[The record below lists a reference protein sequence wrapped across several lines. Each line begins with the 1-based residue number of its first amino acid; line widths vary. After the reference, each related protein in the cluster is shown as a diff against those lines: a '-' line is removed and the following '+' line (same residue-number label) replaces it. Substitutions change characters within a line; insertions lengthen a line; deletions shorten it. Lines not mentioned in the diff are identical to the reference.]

1 MKILLDTNILVHAY
15 NKSSP
20 NQKEAADIVRKAMQ
34 GELEAC
40 LTPQVLYELFAVVTN
55 PKRVEK
61 PLSSQEAAD
70 LCIDLWECNE
80 IEKLNPS
87 AVAAIEVF
95 KLSKALT
102 LSRAKIFDCILAVT
116 AKENNVETIYTENV
130 GDFKGYAF
138 VKALNPLINPSN

>member
-55 PKRVEK
+55 LKRVEN
-61 PLSSQEAAD
+61 PLSSGEAVD
-70 LCIDLWECNE
+70 LCVDLWECNE

-87 AVAAIEVF
+87 SVAPTEVF
-95 KLSKALT
+95 KLSKALK
-102 LSRAKIFDCILAVT
+102 LSKAKIFDCILAVT
-116 AKENNVETIYTENV
+116 AKENDVKTIYTENV
-130 GDFKGYAF
+130 NDFKGYTF
-138 VKALNPLINPSN
+138 VKTLNPFV

>member
-34 GELEAC
+34 GKLEAC
-40 LTPQVLYELFAVVTN
+40 LTPQILYELFAVITN

-61 PLSSQEAAD
+61 PLSNKEAVD

-87 AVAAIEVF
+87 GVAAVEVF
-95 KLSKALT
+95 ELTKALK
-102 LSRAKIFDCILAVT
+102 LSRAKIFDCALAVV
-116 AKENNVETIYTENV
+116 AKENGVEAIYTENIE
-130 GDFKGYAF
+130 DFKGYSF
-138 VKALNPLINPSN
+138 VKTLNPF

>member
-20 NQKEAADIVRKAMQ
+20 HQQEAANILKRAMK
-34 GELEAC
+34 GEIEAC
-40 LTPQVLYELFAVVTN
+40 LMPQVLYELFAVVTN

-61 PLSSQEAAD
+61 PLSTGEAAD

-87 AVAAIEVF
+87 GVVPLEVF
-95 KLSKALT
+95 KLVKKLKLGKA
-102 LSRAKIFDCILAVT
+102 KVFDCVLAAT
-116 AKENNVETIYTENV
+116 ARENGVGTIYTENV
-130 GDFKGYAF
+130 GDFKGYSF
-138 VKALNPLINPSN
+138 LKAQNPFEG

>member
-34 GELEAC
+34 GEIEAC
-40 LTPQVLYELFAVVTN
+40 LTSQVLYELFAVVTN
-55 PKRVEK
+55 SKRVEK
-61 PLSSQEAAD
+61 PLSSKEATD

-87 AVAAIEVF
+87 GVAPTEVF
-95 KLSKALT
+95 KLTQKLKLT
-102 LSRAKIFDCILAVT
+102 RAKIFDCAIAVT
-116 AKENNVETIYTENV
+116 AKENGIEVIYTENV
-130 GDFKGYAF
+130 DDFKGYAF
-138 VKALNPLINPSN
+138 VKALNPFV

>member
-20 NQKEAADIVRKAMQ
+20 HQQEAANIVRKAMQ
-34 GELEAC
+34 GETKAC

-61 PLSSQEAAD
+61 PLSTQETTE

-80 IEKLNPS
+80 IEKVIPS
-87 AVAAIEVF
+87 GISPIEVF
-95 KLSKALT
+95 KLAKTLKLSKAE
-102 LSRAKIFDCILAVT
+102 IFDCMLAVT

-130 GDFKGYAF
+130 ADFKGYAF
-138 VKALNPLINPSN
+138 LKVINPFI

>member
-20 NQKEAADIVRKAMQ
+20 NQKEAADIIRKAMQ
-34 GELEAC
+34 GEIEAC
-40 LTPQVLYELFAVVTN
+40 LTPQILYELFAVITN

-61 PLSSQEAAD
+61 PLSTKEAVD

-87 AVAAIEVF
+87 GVAPAEVF
-95 KLSKALT
+95 MLTKALKLSK
-102 LSRAKIFDCILAVT
+102 AKIFDCALAVV
-116 AKENNVETIYTENV
+116 AKENGVEAIYTENIE
-130 GDFKGYAF
+130 DFKGYSF
-138 VKALNPLINPSN
+138 VKTLNPF

>member
-34 GELEAC
+34 GKLEAC
-40 LTPQVLYELFAVVTN
+40 LTPQILYELFAVITN

-61 PLSSQEAAD
+61 PLSNKEAVD

-87 AVAAIEVF
+87 GVAAAEVF
-95 KLSKALT
+95 KLTKALK
-102 LSRAKIFDCILAVT
+102 LSRAKIFDCALAVV
-116 AKENNVETIYTENV
+116 AKENGVEAIYTENIE
-130 GDFKGYAF
+130 DFKGYSF
-138 VKALNPLINPSN
+138 VKTLNPF

>member
-20 NQKEAADIVRKAMQ
+20 NRKEAADIVRKAMQ
-34 GELEAC
+34 GEIEAC

-61 PLSSQEAAD
+61 PLSSKEAVD

-87 AVAAIEVF
+87 GVAPSEVF
-95 KLSKALT
+95 KLTKALK
-102 LSRAKIFDCILAVT
+102 LSRAKIFDCALAVV
-116 AKENNVETIYTENV
+116 AKENGVEMIYTENIE
-130 GDFKGYAF
+130 DFKGYSF
-138 VKALNPLINPSN
+138 VETLNPF

>member
-20 NQKEAADIVRKAMQ
+20 NQIEAAGIIRKAMQ
-34 GELEAC
+34 GEIEAC
-40 LTPQVLYELFAVVTN
+40 LTPQVLYELFAVVTD

-61 PLSSQEAAD
+61 PLSSKEAAD

-87 AVAAIEVF
+87 GVAPAEVF
-95 KLSKALT
+95 KLTKTLQ
-102 LSRAKIFDCILAVT
+102 LSRAKIFDCALAVA
-116 AKENNVETIYTENV
+116 AKENGVEAIYTENIE
-130 GDFKGYAF
+130 DFKGYSF
-138 VKALNPLINPSN
+138 VKALNPL